1 VLPARADVL
10 VLGGGLAGL
19 RAAFGCLEAA
29 PKLRVLVLSLVPVPT
44 GSSFANRNDA
54 LGIHVP
60 KGSAERCDYQREVLA
75 LNRGQAFL
83 DPRLLAVQAEEGEAR
98 LEDLIRLGLPFERDE
113 RGGLVAR
120 SSCFS
125 PDSRRAYV
133 FTGLASA
140 WSRFRSRL
148 DALGCGF
155 ASGYAPV
162 SVRGGQRPGALL
174 QPLGGG
180 PAVAVEA
187 GAVVV
192 ALGGPAR
199 LFRHTMAGPGSYGY
213 SHGLLAQAGA
223 RMANCGYVQFMWGTV
238 PGKRFVQ
245 PGDWSGADPAL
256 AVSRRGH
263 CPFGYGLE
271 DAGIDLALAEMMDA
285 QGVARVDG
293 LAVAP
298 MAHASNGGAVI
309 DDWAQTSVPG
319 LLACGECAT
328 GMHGA
333 NRIGGG
339 MVLATQVFGHRAGV
353 RAAELALGH
362 MGGHAEGW
370 EPPVRD
376 RAERIT
382 GLRWLAK
389 GLSRYAVLGGRPGHQ
404 EFLREL
410 RERLETAR
418 DWRLRLSLRTGE
430 LILDGLSGW
439 V

>member
-1 VLPARADVL
+1 MI
-10 VLGGGLAGL
+10 LGGGLAGL
-19 RAAFGCLEAA
+19 RAALSCLKAA
-29 PKLRVLVLSLVPVPT
+29 PGLRVAVVSLASIPS

-54 LGIHVP
+54 LGVHVCLND
-60 KGSAERCDYQREVLA
+60 SEREQYVREVQS

-83 DPRLLAVQAEEGEAR
+83 DPRLLAIQAEEGEAR
-98 LEDLIRLGLPFERDE
+98 LADLIELGLPFERDE
-113 RGGLVAR
+113 RGGLVPR

-133 FTGLASA
+133 FKGLERA
-140 WSRFRSRL
+140 WGCFRSRL
-148 DALGCGF
+148 EALGCLFVPGF
-155 ASGYAPV
+155 QPIAI
-162 SVRGGQRPGALL
+162 RGGTDPGALL
-174 QPLGGG
+174 LPLGGG
-180 PAVAVEA
+180 AAIPVRA

-199 LFRHTMAGPGSYGY
+199 LFRHTMAGPGVPGYG
-213 SHGLLAQAGA
+213 HGLLASAGA
-223 RMANCGYVQFMWGTV
+223 DMANCGYLQFMWGTV
-238 PGKRFVQ
+238 PGKRFFQ

-256 AVSRRGH
+256 AAPRRGH
-263 CPFGYGLE
+263 CPFGYRLE
-271 DAGIDLALAEMMDA
+271 DSAVDLALAAMMEP
-285 QGVARVDG
+285 DG
-293 LAVAP
+293 TVPLEEGRVAP

-309 DDWAQTSVPG
+309 DEWAQTSVPG

-353 RAAELALGH
+353 RAVELAHGEDC
-362 MGGHAEGW
+362 GRGPAW
-370 EPPVRD
+370 EAPVID
-376 RAERIT
+376 RRERIE

-389 GLSRYAVLGGRPGHQ
+389 GLSRFAVLGGRPGHQ

-410 RERLETAR
+410 RARLETAR

-430 LILDGLSGW
+430 MVLDRL
-439 V
+439 